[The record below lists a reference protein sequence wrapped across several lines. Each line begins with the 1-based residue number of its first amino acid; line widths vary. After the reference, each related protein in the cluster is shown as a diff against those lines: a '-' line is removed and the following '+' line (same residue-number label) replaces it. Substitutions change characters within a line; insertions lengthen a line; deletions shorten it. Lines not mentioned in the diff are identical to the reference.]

1 MTQRISLDTLHGAK
15 EPLGSFAPCA
25 FSNGETNEAPECS
38 AALVLSA
45 SLERFRREAHT
56 GVCDTG
62 RYRLTFRAW
71 GQGPALIVVPGVA
84 GNLETHVLPLS
95 RLSRNFCCISY
106 TLPAGG
112 DDGATLANLTHD
124 DLVADVVSLADHLGV
139 KASAVWGT
147 SFGATI
153 ALAALAKHPDR
164 FTIGILQTPY
174 ARRPL
179 APAEALLARFARYW
193 PGTLSRVPTW
203 LAIEERAHAAEFAA
217 LEPARWPFYLETAGK
232 TPIAALARRAILAH
246 RLDLRSVLPTIQQP
260 AFLIS
265 GEYETAQTRARAEEV
280 RAGLPSVARA
290 EIDGCGDLP
299 HLTHPEVLCE
309 AIEQFMGVKKPHE

>member
-153 ALAALAKHPDR
+153 ALAATATLGRRHRRRIRGLYRDARP
-164 FTIGILQTPY
+164 IGSPGRNGVQLQ
-174 ARRPL
+174 
-179 APAEALLARFARYW
+179 
-193 PGTLSRVPTW
+193 GKS
-203 LAIEERAHAAEFAA
+203 
-217 LEPARWPFYLETAGK
+217 K
-232 TPIAALARRAILAH
+232 TPH
-246 RLDLRSVLPTIQQP
+246 HMSTP
-260 AFLIS
+260 APSAF
-265 GEYETAQTRARAEEV
+265 T
-280 RAGLPSVARA
+280 PSVSR
-290 EIDGCGDLP
+290 CSSRP
-299 HLTHPEVLCE
+299 RR
-309 AIEQFMGVKKPHE
+309 